1 MNNDRKI
8 ILAIAVYAAVMTM
21 VFHAMDTSA
30 LSDALSILGLS
41 LLLSFGR

>member
-21 VFHAMDTSA
+21 IFHTW
-30 LSDALSILGLS
+30 IQVH
-41 LLLSFGR
+41 